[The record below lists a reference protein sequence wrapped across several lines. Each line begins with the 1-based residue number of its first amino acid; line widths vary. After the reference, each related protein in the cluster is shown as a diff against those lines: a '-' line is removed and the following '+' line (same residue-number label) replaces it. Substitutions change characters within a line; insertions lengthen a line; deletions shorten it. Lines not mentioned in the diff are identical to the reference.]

1 MFERLYE
8 TQNNTLYD
16 SREDDTDSILD
27 SFFEDE
33 EKDDCCKDP
42 AECEHPLDET
52 LLINK
57 QGNIVDCDMLEL
69 TKNFKEDIDFEAFS
83 SGSPE
88 SQLKIPGVNGFTEK
102 AIKDKSLQEFLD
114 ESYIL
119 SEKAEWKY
127 DKTLAQTNVKK
138 LLEKKNPSM
147 KKKGFLPLTSVNGDL
162 KKTLSSLKSK
172 GGMTAVKA
180 TKISGVVCIQYN
192 FDSKSVG
199 YVGVCYYNKETH
211 KVRVFDVRCSV
222 KLNEDID
229 ILNET
234 TLESSI
240 ITKASDVDLQ
250 SSKTAIDNA
259 RIKVK
264 NFLDTGVYRQ
274 FKNSDLS
281 LVKTALKNKYGRT
294 VLAGSL
300 LVGLVAGLSNGAFM
314 GEWNDFNKEF
324 NDTSL
329 KIKATRDEMERS
341 SKALTKA
348 DDAVKQA
355 VSNAERM
362 RQQSQRDNQMHQ
374 NIQDLMSQHQN
385 MMNQMMNFNASYE
398 DENMNDGSVLI
409 ESRPVFP
416 VSEASSVTR
425 SAIGGGILGTLL
437 GGGIG
442 KKLSEYI
449 MNNLNYTVFKIKDLT
464 ILSVFVNRIWYF
476 NTCFALLTKND
487 GSELKLIKL
496 NLVGKE
502 K

>member
-57 QGNIVDCDMLEL
+57 QGDIVDCDMLEL

-119 SEKAEWKY
+119 REKAEWKY
-127 DKTLAQTNVKK
+127 DKTLAQANVKK

-211 KVRVFDVRCSV
+211 KVRVFDVRSSV

-240 ITKASDVDLQ
+240 ITKASDIDLQ
-250 SSKTAIDNA
+250 SSKAVLDTA
-259 RIKVK
+259 RIKSK
-264 NFLDTGVYRQ
+264 NFIDTGVYRPFQ
-274 FKNSDLS
+274 NSDLP
-281 LVKTALKNKYGRT
+281 LVKNALKNKYGKM
-294 VLAGSL
+294 VLAASL
-300 LVGLVAGLSNGAFM
+300 LVGLFEGALNGAFV
-314 GEWNDFNKEF
+314 GFDRDFNKQSEEI
-324 NDTSL
+324 NL
-329 KIKATRDEMERS
+329 KMKATKEDMMKS
-341 SKALTKA
+341 MKDLNNA
-348 DDAVKQA
+348 DDALKDMFSKMNKQ
-355 VSNAERM
+355 SKM
-362 RQQSQRDNQMHQ
+362 
-374 NIQDLMSQHQN
+374 
-385 MMNQMMNFNASYE
+385 E
-398 DENMNDGSVLI
+398 DYKSINDGSILI
-409 ESRPVFP
+409 ESKPVFTLNE
-416 VSEASSVTR
+416 VSKNIAYGTL
-425 SAIGGGILGTLL
+425 GGGILGTLL

-442 KKLSEYI
+442 KKLSQYVVDQ
-449 MNNLNYTVFKIKDLT
+449 LNYTVFKVQDLT
-464 ILSVFVNRIWYF
+464 ILSVFVNRMSYF
-476 NTCFALLTKND
+476 NTCYAIVTKTD
-487 GSELKLIKL
+487 GSELKLIRT
-496 NLVGKE
+496 NLVSKE

>member
-57 QGNIVDCDMLEL
+57 QGDIVDCDMLEL

-119 SEKAEWKY
+119 REKAEWKY
-127 DKTLAQTNVKK
+127 DKTLAQANVKK

-211 KVRVFDVRCSV
+211 KVRVFDVRSSV

-240 ITKASDVDLQ
+240 ITKASDIDLQ
-250 SSKTAIDNA
+250 SSKAVLDTA
-259 RIKVK
+259 RIKSK
-264 NFLDTGVYRQ
+264 NFIDTGVYRPFQ
-274 FKNSDLS
+274 NSDLP
-281 LVKTALKNKYGRT
+281 LVKNALKNKYGKM
-294 VLAGSL
+294 VLAASL
-300 LVGLVAGLSNGAFM
+300 LVGLFEGALNGAFV
-314 GEWNDFNKEF
+314 GFDRDFNKQSEEI
-324 NDTSL
+324 NL
-329 KIKATRDEMERS
+329 KMKATKEDMMKS
-341 SKALTKA
+341 MKDLNNA
-348 DDAVKQA
+348 DDALKDMFSKMNKQ
-355 VSNAERM
+355 SKM
-362 RQQSQRDNQMHQ
+362 
-374 NIQDLMSQHQN
+374 
-385 MMNQMMNFNASYE
+385 E
-398 DENMNDGSVLI
+398 DYKSINDGSILI
-409 ESRPVFP
+409 ESKPVFTLNE
-416 VSEASSVTR
+416 VSKNIAYGTL
-425 SAIGGGILGTLL
+425 GGGILGTLL

-442 KKLSEYI
+442 KKLSQYVVDQ
-449 MNNLNYTVFKIKDLT
+449 LNYTVFKVQDLT
-464 ILSVFVNRIWYF
+464 ILSAFANRMSYF
-476 NTCFALLTKND
+476 NTCYAIVTKTD
-487 GSELKLIKL
+487 GSELKLIRT
-496 NLVGKE
+496 NLVSKE

>member
-57 QGNIVDCDMLEL
+57 QGDIVDCDMLEL

-119 SEKAEWKY
+119 REKAEWKY

-211 KVRVFDVRCSV
+211 NVRVFDVRSSV

-240 ITKASDVDLQ
+240 ITKASDIDLQ
-250 SSKTAIDNA
+250 SSKAVLDAA
-259 RIKVK
+259 RIKSK
-264 NFLDTGVYRQ
+264 NFIETGVYRPFQ
-274 FKNSDLS
+274 NSDLP
-281 LVKTALKNKYGRT
+281 LIKNALKNKYGKM
-294 VLAGSL
+294 VLAASL
-300 LVGLVAGLSNGAFM
+300 LFGLFEGAFNGAFV
-314 GEWNDFNKEF
+314 GFDRDFNKQSEEI
-324 NDTSL
+324 NL
-329 KIKATRDEMERS
+329 KMKATKEDMMKS
-341 SKALTKA
+341 MKDLNNA
-348 DDAVKQA
+348 DDALKDMFSKMNKQ
-355 VSNAERM
+355 SKM
-362 RQQSQRDNQMHQ
+362 
-374 NIQDLMSQHQN
+374 
-385 MMNQMMNFNASYE
+385 E
-398 DENMNDGSVLI
+398 DYKSINDGSILI
-409 ESRPVFP
+409 ESKPVFTLNE
-416 VSEASSVTR
+416 VSKNIAYGTL
-425 SAIGGGILGTLL
+425 AGGILGTLL

-442 KKLSEYI
+442 KKLSQYVVDQ
-449 MNNLNYTVFKIKDLT
+449 LNYTVFKVQDLT
-464 ILSVFVNRIWYF
+464 ILSVFVNRMWYF
-476 NTCFALLTKND
+476 NTCYAILTKTD
-487 GSELKLIKL
+487 GSELKLIRT

-502 K
+502 N